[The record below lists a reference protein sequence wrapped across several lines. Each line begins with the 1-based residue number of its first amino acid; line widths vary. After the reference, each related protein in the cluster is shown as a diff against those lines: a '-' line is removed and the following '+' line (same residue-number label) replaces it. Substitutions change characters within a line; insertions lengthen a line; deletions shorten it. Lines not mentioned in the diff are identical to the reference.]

1 MIEEYKAVLREPFEA
16 DDLMGIRGSDGNDTI
31 IVSEDKDLK
40 TIPCR
45 YFNPAHP
52 EDGIITISES
62 AADLMFLTQVLT
74 GDVVDNYKGCPKIG
88 PVKAQQILTKATL
101 NISDSYQR
109 VIAMWQAIVTTYE
122 KAGLT
127 EDDAII
133 QARCA
138 RILRYEDID
147 NEGEIILWT
156 PPVP

>member
-1 MIEEYKAVLREPFEA
+1 
-16 DDLMGIRGSDGNDTI
+16 
-31 IVSEDKDLK
+31 
-40 TIPCR
+40 
-45 YFNPAHP
+45 
-52 EDGIITISES
+52 
-62 AADLMFLTQVLT
+62 
-74 GDVVDNYKGCPKIG
+74 
-88 PVKAQQILTKATL
+88 
-101 NISDSYQR
+101 
-109 VIAMWQAIVTTYE
+109 MWQAIVTTYE